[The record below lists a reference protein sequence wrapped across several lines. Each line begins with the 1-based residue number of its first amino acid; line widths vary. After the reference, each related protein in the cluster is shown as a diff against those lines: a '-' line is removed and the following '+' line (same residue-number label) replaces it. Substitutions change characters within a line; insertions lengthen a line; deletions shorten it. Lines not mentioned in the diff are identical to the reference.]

1 MVVKVG
7 VAKLGNIA
15 SGVMAELL
23 LDERA
28 DREDMQTFMATSGTK
43 LEPADVDRVVSNLKA
58 YKPDFCIVVSPNG
71 VLPGPTGAREQLAAA
86 GIPVI
91 IITDDVTTKKEWEG
105 VKASK
110 FGYIIMKADSMI
122 GARREFLDPVEM
134 SDYNGNLVKVLALT
148 GAFRKLQL
156 AVDKVIDQVKAGKSG
171 DALELPKII
180 MTTDKAVDGEFT
192 NPFALAKARA
202 AHEIAMA
209 VAGQNVKGCFMT
221 KEWEKYIPIVASA
234 HEMMRSAAMLCDE
247 ARELEKAG
255 DSILRQAHKKD
266 GMLVCQEET
275 RCKIRVNFFLFFHK
289 TALSDFKIRII

>member
-43 LEPADVDRVVSNLKA
+43 LQPEDIERVVSNMKA
-58 YKPDFCIVVSPNG
+58 WKPDFCIVVSPNG
-71 VLPGPTGAREQLAAA
+71 VLPGPTGAREDLAKA
-86 GIPVI
+86 GIPVV
-91 IITDDVTTKKEWEG
+91 IITDDVTAKKEWEEI
-105 VKASK
+105 KTSK

-134 SDYNGNLVKVLALT
+134 ADFNGNLVKVLAIT
-148 GAFRKLQL
+148 GAFRKMQL
-156 AVDKVIDQVKAGKSG
+156 ALDKVIDQVKAGKKG
-171 DALELPKII
+171 AELELPKIV
-180 MTTDKAVDGEFT
+180 MTTDKAVEGEFV
-192 NPFALAKARA
+192 NNYALAKARA

-234 HEMMRSAAMLCDE
+234 HEMMKVAAILCDE
-247 ARELEKAG
+247 AREIEKAG
-255 DSILRQAHKKD
+255 DSVLRKPHKKD
-266 GMLVCQEET
+266 GVLVSKNKLVAKFE
-275 RCKIRVNFFLFFHK
+275 
-289 TALSDFKIRII
+289 

>member
-105 VKASK
+105 VKASN

-134 SDYNGNLVKVLALT
+134 ADFNGNLVKVLAIT

-156 AVDKVIDQVKAGKSG
+156 AVDLVIDQVKAGKKG
-171 DALELPKII
+171 AELVLPKII
-180 MTTDKAVDGEFT
+180 MTTDRAVEGEFT
-192 NPFALAKARA
+192 NNYALAKARA

-234 HEMMRSAAMLCDE
+234 HEMLKVAAMLCDE
-247 ARELEKAG
+247 AREIEKAN
-255 DSILRQAHKKD
+255 DSILRKPHKKD
-266 GMLVCQEET
+266 GVLVCKNKLVAKFE
-275 RCKIRVNFFLFFHK
+275 
-289 TALSDFKIRII
+289 

>member
-43 LEPADVDRVVSNLKA
+43 LQPEDIERVVSNMKA
-58 YKPDFCIVVSPNG
+58 WKPDFCIVVSPNG
-71 VLPGPTGAREQLAAA
+71 VLPGPTGAREELAKA
-86 GIPVI
+86 GIPVV
-91 IITDDVTTKKEWEG
+91 IITDDVTAKKEWEEI
-105 VKASK
+105 KTSK

-134 SDYNGNLVKVLALT
+134 ADFNGNLVKVLAMT
-148 GAFRKLQL
+148 GAFRKMQL
-156 AVDKVIDQVKAGKSG
+156 ALDKVIDQVKAGKKG
-171 DALELPKII
+171 AELELPKIV
-180 MTTDKAVDGEFT
+180 MTTDKAVEGEFV
-192 NPFALAKARA
+192 NNYALAKARA

-234 HEMMRSAAMLCDE
+234 HEMMKVAAILCDQ
-247 ARELEKAG
+247 AREIEKAG
-255 DSILRQAHKKD
+255 DSVLRKPHKKD
-266 GMLVCQEET
+266 GMLVSKNKLVAKFE
-275 RCKIRVNFFLFFHK
+275 
-289 TALSDFKIRII
+289 

>member
-43 LEPADVDRVVSNLKA
+43 LQPEDIERVVSNMKA
-58 YKPDFCIVVSPNG
+58 WKPDFCIVVSPNG
-71 VLPGPTGAREQLAAA
+71 VLPGPTGAREDLAKA
-86 GIPVI
+86 GIPVV
-91 IITDDVTTKKEWEG
+91 IITDDVTAKKEWEEI
-105 VKASK
+105 KTSK

-134 SDYNGNLVKVLALT
+134 ADFNGNLVKVLAIT
-148 GAFRKLQL
+148 GAFRKMQL
-156 AVDKVIDQVKAGKSG
+156 ALDKVIDQVKAGKKG
-171 DALELPKII
+171 AELELPKIV
-180 MTTDKAVDGEFT
+180 MTTDKAVEGEFV
-192 NPFALAKARA
+192 NNYALAKARA

-234 HEMMRSAAMLCDE
+234 HEMMKVAAVLCDE
-247 ARELEKAG
+247 AREIEKAG
-255 DSILRQAHKKD
+255 DSVLRKPHKKD
-266 GMLVCQEET
+266 GVLVAKNKLVAKFE
-275 RCKIRVNFFLFFHK
+275 
-289 TALSDFKIRII
+289 

>member
-105 VKASK
+105 VKASN

-134 SDYNGNLVKVLALT
+134 ADFNGNLVKVLAIT
-148 GAFRKLQL
+148 RAFRKLQL
-156 AVDKVIDQVKAGKSG
+156 AVDLVIDQVKAGKKG
-171 DALELPKII
+171 AELVLPKII
-180 MTTDKAVDGEFT
+180 MTTDKAVEGEFT
-192 NPFALAKARA
+192 NNYALAKARA

-209 VAGQNVKGCFMT
+209 VAGQNVRGCFMT

-234 HEMMRSAAMLCDE
+234 HEMLKVAAMLCDE
-247 ARELEKAG
+247 AREIEKAN
-255 DSILRQAHKKD
+255 DSILRKPHKKD
-266 GMLVCQEET
+266 GVLVSKNKLVAKFE
-275 RCKIRVNFFLFFHK
+275 
-289 TALSDFKIRII
+289 

>member
-43 LEPADVDRVVSNLKA
+43 LQPEDIERVVSNMKA
-58 YKPDFCIVVSPNG
+58 WKPDFCIVVSPNG
-71 VLPGPTGAREQLAAA
+71 VLPGPTGAREDLAKA
-86 GIPVI
+86 GIPVV
-91 IITDDVTTKKEWEG
+91 IITDDVTAKMEWEEI
-105 VKASK
+105 KTSK

-134 SDYNGNLVKVLALT
+134 ADFNGNLVKVLAIT
-148 GAFRKLQL
+148 GAFRKMQL
-156 AVDKVIDQVKAGKSG
+156 ALDKVIDQVKAGKKG
-171 DALELPKII
+171 AELELPKIV
-180 MTTDKAVDGEFT
+180 MTTDKAVEGEFV
-192 NPFALAKARA
+192 NNYALAKARA

-234 HEMMRSAAMLCDE
+234 HEMMKVAAVLCDE
-247 ARELEKAG
+247 AREIEKAG
-255 DSILRQAHKKD
+255 DSVLRKPHKKD
-266 GMLVCQEET
+266 GVLVSKNKLVAKFE
-275 RCKIRVNFFLFFHK
+275 
-289 TALSDFKIRII
+289 